1 MLSILGRGRG
11 KIRRAEME
19 RTKQSKVV
27 EVDKG
32 VFLVRYA
39 TAENESRPP
48 RVKVVVN
55 PKHQKNIELLLSP
68 DHKDPILWQPGS
80 CLVVR
85 ASQPGQ
91 LFVEVI
97 PIDDRGSAAATVKI
111 EPLGQGNAITAIQR
125 PSKSKVEFSRVRLMG
140 HVAGSGDVFAGTDEW
155 IAGPDAPARIEGL
168 SIDWPGKPEDLDI
181 RYSVKLA
188 RPHVASDRMT
198 DLGSYAGTRGGAL
211 PVVGVSIELAGQGA
225 SGYQLVVE
233 AAFLG
238 APLSRKLGNRIS
250 MSGPTGREP
259 LVGLRLR
266 LDEIK
271 TPVHPEPETGPM
283 VKAQSSGRVRIF
295 RSRAGSSDFRTAL
308 EKFCD
313 DHAATA

>member
-1 MLSILGRGRG
+1 
-11 KIRRAEME
+11 
-19 RTKQSKVV
+19 
-27 EVDKG
+27 
-32 VFLVRYA
+32 
-39 TAENESRPP
+39 
-48 RVKVVVN
+48 VVN

-68 DHKDPILWQPGS
+68 DHKDPVLWQPGS

-97 PIDDRGSAAATVKI
+97 PIDDGGSAAATVKI
-111 EPLGQGNAITAIQR
+111 EPLSQGNAVTAIQR

-188 RPHVASDRMT
+188 RPHVASGRMT
-198 DLGSYAGTRGGAL
+198 DLGSYAGTRGAAL
-211 PVVGVSIELAGQGA
+211 PVVGVSIELAGLGA
-225 SGYQLVVE
+225 PGFQLVAE
-233 AAFLG
+233 AAFHG
-238 APLSRKLGNRIS
+238 APLSRKLGSRIA

-259 LVGLRLR
+259 LVGFRLR
-266 LDEIK
+266 LDEIR
-271 TPVHPEPETGPM
+271 TPVSPEPETGPM
-283 VKAQSSGRVRIF
+283 VKVKSSGRVRIF
-295 RSRAGSSDFRTAL
+295 RSRAGSSDLRTVL

-313 DHAATA
+313 EHAATA